1 MAAFGTIL
9 FIVTNTPSNHII
21 DWIHIPYPPFADV
34 VWSFVGFAAYVYGFG
49 LYFSVVSIS
58 QDIKL
63 RRSMQQL
70 AMEEARM
77 LHSLGSA
84 EMEQEI
90 QKRVSKILK
99 DNEERNRKK
108 TGVSQQANEEEMKRY
123 LYGAMEEVQK
133 SKKKPSVG

>member
-1 MAAFGTIL
+1 
-9 FIVTNTPSNHII
+9 
-21 DWIHIPYPPFADV
+21 
-34 VWSFVGFAAYVYGFG
+34 
-49 LYFSVVSIS
+49 
-58 QDIKL
+58 
-63 RRSMQQL
+63 MQQL